1 MANIKFSQFSQ
12 STDVANVDF
21 VVGYDGATNVRISP
35 ADLVAT
41 AGPFLPL
48 AGGTM
53 TGDTII
59 TDNIA
64 VLFGTGGDSFIKHT
78 GTDMSIYNDVGNIN
92 IVNRAD
98 DKDII
103 FQSDNGSG
111 GVTTYFKLW
120 GLISSLAVYKDML
133 FVNDG
138 DGGKLKFGASQ
149 DLQIYHDGSD
159 SYLDNQT
166 GNLFI
171 VNKADDK
178 NIIFQSDDGSGGIAT
193 YFTVDGANEVT
204 SFQKDSK
211 HEDNIKAYFGNA
223 SDLQIY
229 HDGDNSYIKE
239 TGTGT
244 LNLQGSTQVL
254 ISGTN
259 GEVGVQY
266 VENAGVGLRHN
277 NVTKL
282 TTESTGINVTG
293 KINLSDGQNNV
304 LIGTSAG
311 ANITTGSSN
320 TLIGDVAGDA
330 LTTGNNNVTLGYS
343 SLSAETAGDRSVAIG
358 NFALQVQN
366 NTINTDAYNTAV
378 GYAAGASVT
387 TAQKNTLIG
396 GLAGD
401 AMTTGGDNVAVGYS
415 ALSSQ
420 TVANTNVAIGVS
432 AMATNVAADRNV
444 AVGHEALLRMTSASS
459 ADHYNV
465 ALGYNAGREVT
476 TGTKNTIL
484 GGLAGDAM
492 NTGVDNV
499 ALGYKALSADQGGAR
514 STAIGSNALASQVVA
529 SSGNMYNTALGFG
542 AGQSVTGASQNTFIG
557 ALAGGSATS
566 GTNNTVIGALAE
578 KSAIT
583 AANEITLGNSSI
595 ATLRCQVTS
604 ITALSDERD
613 KTSIED
619 LPYGLDF
626 VNSLQ
631 PKKFVWDHRA
641 ETRVETD
648 EEGNETQVEFYSSN
662 KGKKDIGF
670 IAQELQ
676 SVDNEFTQ
684 LVYNSNPEK
693 LQATYGRLVPVLVKA
708 IQDLSAKV
716 TALEN
721 A

>member
-1 MANIKFSQFSQ
+1 MANKKFSEFELKTTTS
-12 STDVANVDF
+12 NVSHI
-21 VVGYDGATNVRISP
+21 VGYNGAENVRITP
-35 ADLVAT
+35 ANFISGSG
-41 AGPFLPL
+41 GPFLPL
-48 AGGTM
+48 AGGIM
-53 TGDTII
+53 VGDT
-59 TDNIA
+59 THNDN
-64 VLFGTGGDSFIKHT
+64 VK
-78 GTDMSIYNDVGNIN
+78 SIYGTSPGN
-92 IVNRAD
+92 
-98 DKDII
+98 
-103 FQSDNGSG
+103 
-111 GVTTYFKLW
+111 
-120 GLISSLAVYKDML
+120 
-133 FVNDG
+133 
-138 DGGKLKFGASQ
+138 
-149 DLQIYHDGSD
+149 DLQIYHSGTDGFIANATGDLKLSATNFRILKPGLGEFIANFFSD
-159 SYLDNQT
+159 GAVELFNNNSKKFETTNTGISVT
-166 GNLFI
+166 GNI
-171 VNKADDK
+171 
-178 NIIFQSDDGSGGIAT
+178 
-193 YFTVDGANEVT
+193 
-204 SFQKDSK
+204 
-211 HEDNIKAYFGNA
+211 
-223 SDLQIY
+223 DL
-229 HDGDNSYIKE
+229 
-239 TGTGT
+239 T
-244 LNLQGSTQVL
+244 
-254 ISGTN
+254 
-259 GEVGVQY
+259 
-266 VENAGVGLRHN
+266 
-277 NVTKL
+277 
-282 TTESTGINVTG
+282 
-293 KINLSDGQNNV
+293 DGQNNV

-378 GYAAGASVT
+378 GYAAGASVST
-387 TAQKNTLIG
+387 GVQNTILG

-401 AMTTGGDNVAVGYS
+401 ALTTGMN
-415 ALSSQ
+415 
-420 TVANTNVAIGVS
+420 
-432 AMATNVAADRNV
+432 
-444 AVGHEALLRMTSASS
+444 
-459 ADHYNV
+459 NV
-465 ALGYNAGREVT
+465 ALGYNALGAEVGNSANVAIGTHALEDQTSASGSAYNTAVGHAAGRNIT

-492 NTGVDNV
+492 NTAVDNV

>member
-1 MANIKFSQFSQ
+1 MPNLKFSQFE
-12 STDVANVDF
+12 TENNTTNVTGI
-21 VVGYDGATNVRISP
+21 VGYNTTANKNIQITP
-35 ADLVAT
+35 ANLLSSLPG
-41 AGPFLPL
+41 GPFLPL

-53 TGDTII
+53 TG
-59 TDNIA
+59 NI
-64 VLFGTGGDSFIKHT
+64 LFGNGVRAQFGNGGISEVFHT
-78 GTDMSIYNDVGNIN
+78 GSNFVASTFSGDFIISNY
-92 IVNRAD
+92 AD

-103 FQSDNGSG
+103 FQNDDGSGGVVAYLTLDGSATNIKANKDIRFNDSVQAQFGTGGDLKIYHDGTNNYIETGGTGTGDIVISQSIDDKNIIFKSDNGSG
-111 GVTTYFKLW
+111 GAVEYFR
-120 GLISSLAVYKDML
+120 V
-133 FVNDG
+133 
-138 DGGKLKFGASQ
+138 DGGITKTVFVRDTKHLDANKALFGDQ
-149 DLQIYHDGSD
+149 DDLQIYHDGS
-159 SYLDNQT
+159 
-166 GNLFI
+166 
-171 VNKADDK
+171 
-178 NIIFQSDDGSGGIAT
+178 
-193 YFTVDGANEVT
+193 
-204 SFQKDSK
+204 
-211 HEDNIKAYFGNA
+211 
-223 SDLQIY
+223 
-229 HDGDNSYIKE
+229 NSYIDDAGAGDLRIRSNFLKIEKYTGE
-239 TGTGT
+239 TMATFNDDNAVSLYFNNSKKFET
-244 LNLQGSTQVL
+244 
-254 ISGTN
+254 TN
-259 GEVGVQY
+259 
-266 VENAGVGLRHN
+266 
-277 NVTKL
+277 
-282 TTESTGINVTG
+282 TGISVTG
-293 KINLSDGQNNV
+293 NIDLTDGQNNV

-378 GYAAGASVT
+378 GYAAGASVST
-387 TAQKNTLIG
+387 GVQNTILG

-401 AMTTGGDNVAVGYS
+401 ALTTGMN
-415 ALSSQ
+415 
-420 TVANTNVAIGVS
+420 
-432 AMATNVAADRNV
+432 
-444 AVGHEALLRMTSASS
+444 
-459 ADHYNV
+459 NV
-465 ALGYNAGREVT
+465 ALGYNALGAEVGNSANVAIGTHALEDQTSASGSAYNTAVGHAAGRNIT

-492 NTGVDNV
+492 NTAVDNV